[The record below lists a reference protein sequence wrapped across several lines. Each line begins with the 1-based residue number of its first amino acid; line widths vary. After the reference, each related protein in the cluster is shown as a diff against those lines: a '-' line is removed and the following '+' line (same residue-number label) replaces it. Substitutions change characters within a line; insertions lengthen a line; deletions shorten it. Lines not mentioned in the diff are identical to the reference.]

1 MPFAIY
7 ALFWRDGERKRF
19 ILIFL
24 HAMCTNSNVDG
35 NFSALKQRKTLIL
48 HVNFK
53 NVSLGEVFFLS
64 LQQEKKTIRV
74 ELTDGSISEN

>member
-19 ILIFL
+19 LLIFL
-24 HAMCTNSNVDG
+24 PAMCTNSNIDG
-35 NFSALKQRKTLIL
+35 IFSALKRRKTPIL

-53 NVSLGEVFFLS
+53 NVSLDYGCFLPQP
-64 LQQEKKTIRV
+64 LAREK
-74 ELTDGSISEN
+74 